1 VREVAVFGL
10 GFVGLPLALSLAMR
24 GCRVTGVDIDRH
36 HVEATNAGVTH
47 LREACGGVTI
57 REILRRE
64 LEAGRFRATTDPAEG
79 MQAGDIII
87 TVGIPVLD
95 GEPEPYPLT
104 SCLEAVAAGLRP
116 GHLVLVRS
124 TLVPGMMR
132 ELVMPALEKSGL
144 AAGNDFYLAYAP
156 ERIAEGRAF
165 EEFRHMPVLVAGVN
179 QASIERAE
187 ALLRVVTEAE
197 IVRGSSFE
205 VVEAAKLVEN
215 ISRDVNIALVN
226 ELARFTRA
234 LGVSIFEVVRLANTH
249 KRVHLLQPGPGVGGY
264 CLPNALHYLRPK
276 ARQLGVTVELLETAR
291 RVNRNMPRYIADL
304 VLRHLPVPPGRA
316 RVGVL
321 GLAMKDYSNDAR
333 QSPALDVVAYLEHA
347 GVEVR
352 AFDPVVPRAFPFQVE
367 SVETALRGAHGAV
380 ILARQEG
387 IEFYDLAT
395 FADLMDPA
403 GPFIVDTKNVYGN
416 PGVGYP
422 GLRIISL

>member
-1 VREVAVFGL
+1 MREVAVFGL

-24 GCRVTGVDIDRH
+24 GCRVTGVDVDRE
-36 HVEATNAGVTH
+36 HVEAVNAGVTH
-47 LREACGGVTI
+47 LHEACDGVGI
-57 REILRRE
+57 KEILSRE
-64 LEAGRFRATTDPAEG
+64 LAAGRFRATTDPAEG
-79 MQAGDIII
+79 MRAGDVII

-95 GEPEPYPLT
+95 GEPEPYPLV

-132 ELVMPALEKSGL
+132 ELVLPALEKSGL
-144 AAGNDFYLAYAP
+144 AAGEEFYLAYAP

-179 QASIERAE
+179 RASIERAE
-187 ALLRVVTEAE
+187 KLLRVVTEAE

-205 VVEAAKLVEN
+205 AVETAKLVEN

-234 LGVSIFEVVRLANTH
+234 LGVSIFEVVRLANSH
-249 KRVHLLQPGPGVGGY
+249 KRVQLLQPGPGVGGY
-264 CLPNALHYLRPK
+264 CLPNALHYLLPR
-276 ARQLGVTVELLETAR
+276 ARELGVAVELLETAR
-291 RVNRNMPRYIADL
+291 RVNRDTPRYVADL
-304 VLRHLPVPPGRA
+304 VLRQLPVAPAQA

-321 GLAMKDYSNDAR
+321 GLAMKDYSNDTR
-333 QSPALDVVAYLEHA
+333 QSPALDVVAHLEQA

-352 AFDPVVPRAFPFQVE
+352 AFDPAVPHAFRFQVE
-367 SVETALRGAHGAV
+367 SLEAALRGAHGAV
-380 ILARQEG
+380 ILARQDG
-387 IEFYDLAT
+387 IDFHDLAT
-395 FADLMDPA
+395 FAALMDPA

-416 PGVGYP
+416 PGAKHP
-422 GLRIISL
+422 GLRIVGL